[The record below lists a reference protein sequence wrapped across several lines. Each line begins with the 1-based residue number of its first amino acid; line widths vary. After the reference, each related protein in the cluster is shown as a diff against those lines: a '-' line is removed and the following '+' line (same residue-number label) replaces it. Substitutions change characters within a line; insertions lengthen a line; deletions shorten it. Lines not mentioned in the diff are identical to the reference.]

1 MWEVYSRKTPYLG
14 ENPRKVLRLVCDPRI
29 SKRPCL
35 QNVGAPPKMVEVMS
49 KCWSHDVGFR
59 PTAKDLDM
67 MFTDMN
73 PQDAEPIIITD
84 EIMAKVKRTQ
94 KAEGDMLYRVFPK
107 KVADKLKAGQRVEAE
122 THDMVTIFFSDIV
135 HFTDISRELPAEKV
149 CDMLGRLYEAFD
161 ALATKHEVFKV
172 ETIGDAWMGVTNC
185 T

>member
-1 MWEVYSRKTPYLG
+1 MG
-14 ENPRKVLRLVCDPRI
+14 ENPREVLRLVCDPRI

-59 PTAKDLDM
+59 PSAKDLDM

-84 EIMAKVKRTQ
+84 EITAKLKRTQ

-107 KVADKLKAGQRVEAE
+107 KVADKLKAGQRVEAYVYIE
-122 THDMVTIFFSDIV
+122 NI
-135 HFTDISRELPAEKV
+135 
-149 CDMLGRLYEAFD
+149 
-161 ALATKHEVFKV
+161 
-172 ETIGDAWMGVTNC
+172 
-185 T
+185 